1 VNKKELDNLILNEI
15 FGFGKSKSP
24 SDRIPGLI
32 SKDSPLSGLP
42 FDDAIK
48 TSGAAKTKLT
58 NLSTGSDKDKGQLQR
73 IAARFERMHPE
84 ISKYDSVLKTK
95 RQGAL
100 TFFQQLNILRKIR
113 LCVLQDDNEIK
124 AFRDQHEII
133 LDTDFVELIDLYREL
148 FPCTGT
154 PAGSP
159 VTGASPKALPPGAE
173 APRRD
178 GEVTPVSGDIEEVPA
193 GELRPVSGEIEEAP
207 PAPKQAGASLQIN
220 PKMLSDG
227 EYVSRFAELVKKY
240 MLLEPK
246 TEDESRRQVSKILD
260 LKKQMN
266 DLMKQGT
273 PGARELQLAIRGE
286 LAPIQRKI
294 QQVAENLVK
303 QNFEQIIREE
313 LENYIKEKK

>member
-1 VNKKELDNLILNEI
+1 MNKKELDNLILNEI
-15 FGFGKSKSP
+15 FGFGREKEEEASMPGIISRGSP
-24 SDRIPGLI
+24 IRD
-32 SKDSPLSGLP
+32 
-42 FDDAIK
+42 
-48 TSGAAKTKLT
+48 
-58 NLSTGSDKDKGQLQR
+58 
-73 IAARFERMHPE
+73 EE
-84 ISKYDSVLKTK
+84 ISKAAHGDKETLGTLLQIKKNNPKRLRRYAKFVEKPDMRLLRFEKAIDAKREGTLSFTTQIQTLTKIRNKLHSVEEVERLKTNAK
-95 RQGAL
+95 L
-100 TFFQQLNILRKIR
+100 DKDYDFYNMLEVYKQLFL
-113 LCVLQDDNEIK
+113 DDQSPE
-124 AFRDQHEII
+124 A
-133 LDTDFVELIDLYREL
+133 VE
-148 FPCTGT
+148 
-154 PAGSP
+154 
-159 VTGASPKALPPGAE
+159 PGAE

-220 PKMLSDG
+220 PKMLSDR

-286 LAPIQRKI
+286 LAPVQRKI